1 MLFAPTRV
9 YGSYNL
15 YGSGLPYYRS
25 FVRAHQDAETHR
37 KTCRLTDT
45 SQNNNKDTI
54 LSLTCKYDLVSLIK
68 YNVIHHSFSSCSSSQ
83 VSLYGPPLN
92 QLCQDDLPRTSN
104 TPLYQS
110 QVPFSGFLLL
120 NHARMTYTNTI
131 KCPVSY
137 PTSTIS
143 PPKDL
148 RCPQRDHSTQLS
160 FLGRLQR
167 YLQVPMSSHELG
179 NLSTILNI
187 L

>member
-1 MLFAPTRV
+1 MRSVVDLASWLEYMIVCFEGDVEFMAWTCVEFCVLFAPTRV

-83 VSLYGPPLN
+83 VSLYRPPLN

-110 QVPFSGFLLL
+110 QVPFSASSYSTMPGWPIPIQL
-120 NHARMTYTNTI
+120 N
-131 KCPVSY
+131 V
-137 PTSTIS
+137 
-143 PPKDL
+143 L
-148 RCPQRDHSTQLS
+148 
-160 FLGRLQR
+160 
-167 YLQVPMSSHELG
+167 
-179 NLSTILNI
+179 
-187 L
+187 